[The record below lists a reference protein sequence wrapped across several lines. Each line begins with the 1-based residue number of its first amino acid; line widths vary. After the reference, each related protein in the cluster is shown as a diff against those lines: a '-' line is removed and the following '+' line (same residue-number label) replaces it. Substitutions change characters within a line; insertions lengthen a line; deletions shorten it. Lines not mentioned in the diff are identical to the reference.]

1 MTLDANKASPGWRVE
16 HWLKNAR
23 MEAAMSPA
31 TILIAL
37 LIVCF
42 FAVLPTWPH
51 AAHWGYYPKPAG
63 RGADSRRDAAGR
75 NELKA
80 GYSMLMTV

>member
-1 MTLDANKASPGWRVE
+1 
-16 HWLKNAR
+16 
-23 MEAAMSPA
+23 MSPA

-51 AAHWGYYPKPAG
+51 AAHWGYYP
-63 RGADSRRDAAGR
+63 SLLIAA
-75 NELKA
+75 LILA
-80 GYSMLMTV
+80 AAMLAEMS

>member
-1 MTLDANKASPGWRVE
+1 
-16 HWLKNAR
+16 
-23 MEAAMSPA
+23 MSPA

-51 AAHWGYYPKPAG
+51 ATQWGYYP
-63 RGADSRRDAAGR
+63 SLLVAALILAAALLA
-75 NELKA
+75 EM
-80 GYSMLMTV
+80 S